1 MQGER
6 SRSFAGAKPQLHDD
20 CRECPWVTLCYGEC
34 PKCRVMNV
42 GEAENSLPF
51 FCDSFKMFFEERY
64 AGIEEVA
71 VGASR
76 PMGLVVPGGAM
87 PAGHRSATTP
97 LSLAAVR
104 KDAKVRGMGR
114 NGPCPCRSGAKFK
127 RCCEA

>member
-1 MQGER
+1 
-6 SRSFAGAKPQLHDD
+6 
-20 CRECPWVTLCYGEC
+20 
-34 PKCRVMNV
+34 
-42 GEAENSLPF
+42 
-51 FCDSFKMFFEERY
+51 MFFEERY

-87 PAGHRSATTP
+87 PAGYRSATTP